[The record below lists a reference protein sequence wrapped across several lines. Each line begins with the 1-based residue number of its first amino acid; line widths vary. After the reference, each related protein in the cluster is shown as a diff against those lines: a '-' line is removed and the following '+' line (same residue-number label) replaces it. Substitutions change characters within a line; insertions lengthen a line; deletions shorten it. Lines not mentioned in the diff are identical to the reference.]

1 MKKWI
6 VASVLVLSGI
16 NLAWADTAPAK
27 AQACVACHGAAG
39 VSSNPEWPNLAGQHA
54 GYLALQLKAFRDGR
68 RENPAMVPFVAGLS
82 DADITALA
90 KFFSEQKPGVAANG
104 DPALVASGQ
113 NLSGYCVAC
122 HGMNDMTGAP
132 VADEWPILAG
142 QQAAY
147 LQKQLGAYKSGARIN
162 PLMQAAIA
170 HLGDAEFSA
179 LAAYYS
185 QLSP

>member
-6 VASVLVLSGI
+6 VASILVLSGTNI
-16 NLAWADTAPAK
+16 AMAETAPAK
-27 AQACVACHGAAG
+27 SQTCVACHGPAG

-54 GYLALQLKAFRDGR
+54 GYLALQLKAFRDGSR
-68 RENPAMVPFVAGLS
+68 DNPAMVPFVAGLT
-82 DADITALA
+82 DADINALA
-90 KFFSEQKPGVAANG
+90 KFYSAQKPAVSANG
-104 DPALVASGQ
+104 DAGLVATGE
-113 NLSGYCVAC
+113 NLSGYCKAC
-122 HGMNDMTGAP
+122 HGMAGVP

-147 LQKQLGAYKSGARIN
+147 LQKQLDAYNSGTRIN

-170 HLGDAEFSA
+170 HLGDAEFAA